1 MRQCPSKLRR
11 PGLLAAAFAVVM
23 VAAACA
29 FALPARAVAD
39 EASVVAYSLDR
50 ETGVKTEYTSID
62 DAVAAGC
69 SEAHPTIVMARDWE
83 IASRILIPGDTRI
96 AIDMHGYSIKAAEGS
111 TERYVLIEVGKNTEV
126 TLGSS
131 VTKELTYKGFDPATC
146 KTVDVTTT
154 TGGLVTECAPSSY
167 NAAYLA
173 AILAHEGTV
182 INLEGITVAGNYGPE
197 VGGVYLDKR
206 ATLNMR
212 KGASIE
218 HNIGSGVRASGEGG
232 IINMDNASI
241 SYNNAPQGGG
251 IMAHEDS
258 TTVTMSNGAKI
269 AYNQASAGGGIYF
282 RYSKFAVTS
291 PDGTGVISNNS
302 ATKSDRSATK
312 DSQSGGGIHADQREF
327 GENRGLIEGIAIC
340 DNYSAYDGGGLEL
353 DQESTVVRNCTITGN
368 WCKFEGGGAYVCN
381 DKNTFENCTIT
392 GNACSVDSGG
402 NYEGGGVFVWHSYDV
417 ELKGKC
423 VIKGNTR
430 GKGTSNPDDVFLRE
444 DAWSS
449 TKAYII
455 GSLAKGSSVGVRTGV
470 TGNRRIARNFKHE
483 TNDCLFYDMSD
494 YYVSYGGDEGGDA
507 WQRRAAVE
515 FAVSIDGKAYGRY
528 RDGTTAAVAAP
539 ATKGG
544 KVFWRWDAQGTTGL
558 YPVDGYITEKNM
570 FSNALAF
577 TMPQNDVNLVPLYT
591 DKVTAVRFQVEAP
604 EAGRALATAGKL
616 WRSDGG
622 ASAESAPCSVYWY
635 EVDEHGNVSDTCA
648 TGLAKANTAYKAY
661 LVAPEAGDLG
671 FFYDDEVSVAVS
683 LVSASG
689 DLVREPEVTKSYLTL
704 SNDLAA
710 HVDDAYTTG
719 PGSGDVETGTV
730 KVQMKNKGLL
740 GEGEAAVAALA
751 LDDSADAQAALIGT
765 VEVSYAYDEDTKTV
779 TIAAPEREGFNFCNW
794 EVEGDVEVSDEGTVE
809 IPVSELL
816 NIESLTAVYTPV
828 VTKVEVEMD
837 GPAPTAGEKLA
848 TSVDKLVLTGS
859 DGSTLDLVKEIGAG
873 PAAVTWSPE
882 PEDGLADYSTAYT
895 ALVELADA
903 DGLEDVEKV
912 VASNAEV
919 SVTAANG
926 AAGAEAAGFTVVDG
940 KLCLAV
946 SFAKTDTLRAV
957 SVEQPADV
965 EVSFEGAAAGEWGLP
980 KTVGVKLENGEL
992 AEGDVTWEAVEG
1004 FDANATTAQVL
1015 AAKGTV
1021 THVAYDGDL
1030 DADGLDTA
1038 VTVTVKVA
1046 APTSGDSGKK
1056 DDSEKDDAK
1065 KDDAKKDDAKKDDA
1079 DTTGDATKTETTT
1092 TTETKTAS
1100 KKGTPATGDATFTG
1114 AAGLLVAAAACLA
1127 AARVSRRNN

>member
-11 PGLLAAAFAVVM
+11 PGLLATAFAVVM

-69 SEAHPTIVMARDWE
+69 SEAHPTIVMTRDWE

-430 GKGTSNPDDVFLRE
+430 GKDSGNADDVFLRE
-444 DAWSS
+444 NGGA
-449 TKAYII
+449 TVKAYIT
-455 GSLAKGSSVGVRTGV
+455 GNLAKGSSVGVRTGV
-470 TGNRRIARNFKHE
+470 TGDRRIARNFKHE
-483 TNDCLFYDMSD
+483 TNDCLFYDMSG

-507 WQRRAAVE
+507 WQRHTAVE

-544 KVFWRWDAQGTTGL
+544 KVFWRWDTQGTTGL
-558 YPVDGYITEKNM
+558 YPVGDYITEKGAL
-570 FSNALAF
+570 SNALAF

-604 EAGRALATAGKL
+604 EAGRPLATAGKL

-622 ASAESAPCSVYWY
+622 VSAESAPCSVYWY
-635 EVDEHGNVSDTCA
+635 EVKDGKVSDTA
-648 TGLAKANTAYKAY
+648 AAGLAKANTAYRAY
-661 LVAPEAGDLG
+661 LVAPEARDLG
-671 FFYDDEVSVAVS
+671 FFYDEEGVSVAVS

-689 DLVREPEVTKSYLTL
+689 DLVKEPRPDDIKTYLTL
-704 SNDLAA
+704 SNSLAA
-710 HVDDAYTTG
+710 HVDDAYATG
-719 PGSGDVETGTV
+719 PGSGDVKAGTV
-730 KVQMKNKGLL
+730 KVQMKNQGLL

-765 VEVSYAYDEDTKTV
+765 VEVSYAYDEDAKTV
-779 TIAAPEREGFNFCNW
+779 TIAAPEQEGFNFCNW
-794 EVEGDVEVSDEGTVE
+794 EVEGDVEVSDEGTVTL
-809 IPVSELL
+809 PVSELL

-882 PEDGLADYSTAYT
+882 PEDGLAGYSTAYT

-912 VASNAEV
+912 VAGNAEV

-926 AAGAEAAGFTVVDG
+926 AAEAEAAGFTVVDG

-946 SFAKTDTLRAV
+946 SFAKTDTLKAV

-965 EVSFEGAAAGEWGLP
+965 EVSFEDAAAGEWGLP
-980 KTVGVKLENGEL
+980 KTVGVKLQNGEL
-992 AEGDVTWEAVEG
+992 AEGEVTWEAVEG

-1015 AAKGTV
+1015 TVKGTV
-1021 THVAYDGDL
+1021 THVAYDGEL
-1030 DADGLDTA
+1030 DTDGLDTN
-1038 VTVTVKVA
+1038 VTVAVKVA
-1046 APTSGDSGKK
+1046 APAKQA
-1056 DDSEKDDAK
+1056 EDA
-1065 KDDAKKDDAKKDDA
+1065 AKTEAE
-1079 DTTGDATKTETTT
+1079 TTTVTETTT
-1092 TTETKTAS
+1092 AKT
-1100 KKGTPATGDATFTG
+1100 KKGTPATGDVTFTG
-1114 AAGLLVAAAACLA
+1114 AAGLLAAAAVCLA
-1127 AARVSRRNN
+1127 AARVSRREH

>member
-1 MRQCPSKLRR
+1 MRQRPSKLRR

-69 SEAHPTIVMARDWE
+69 SEAHPTIVMTRDWE

-131 VTKELTYKGFDPATC
+131 VTKELTYMGFDPATC

-258 TTVTMSNGAKI
+258 ATVTMSNGAKI

-327 GENRGLIEGIAIC
+327 GENRGLIEGITIS

-417 ELKGKC
+417 ELKGMC

-430 GKGTSNPDDVFLRE
+430 GKDSGNADDVFLRE
-444 DAWSS
+444 NGGA
-449 TKAYII
+449 TVKAYIT
-455 GSLAKGSSVGVRTGV
+455 GNLAKGSSVGVRTGV
-470 TGNRRIARNFKHE
+470 TGDRRIAKNFKHE
-483 TNDCLFYDMSD
+483 TNDCLFYDMSG
-494 YYVSYGGDEGGDA
+494 YYVSYGSDEGGDA
-507 WQRRAAVE
+507 WQRNTPIK

-539 ATKGG
+539 ATKDG
-544 KVFWRWDAQGTTGL
+544 KVFWRWDTQGTTGL
-558 YPVDGYITEKNM
+558 YPVGDYITEKGAL
-570 FSNALAF
+570 SNALAF

-604 EAGRALATAGKL
+604 EAGRPLATAGKL

-635 EVDEHGNVSDTCA
+635 EVDEHGNVSDTA
-648 TGLAKANTAYKAY
+648 AAGLAKANTAYKAY
-661 LVAPEAGDLG
+661 LAAPEAGELG
-671 FFYDDEVSVAVS
+671 FFYGDEVSAAVS

-689 DLVREPEVTKSYLTL
+689 DLVKELGPDAIKTYLTL

-719 PGSGDVETGTV
+719 DGAGDVETGTV
-730 KVQMKNKGLL
+730 KVQMKNQGLL
-740 GEGEAAVAALA
+740 GGGASAAAAMA
-751 LDDSADAQAALIGT
+751 LDADAEGQADVIDT
-765 VEVSYAYDEDTKTV
+765 VEVSYSYSDVSDAV
-779 TIAAPEREGFNFCNW
+779 TIAAPAREGFNFCNW
-794 EVEGDVEVSDEGTVE
+794 EVAGDAVVSDEDTVT
-809 IPVSELL
+809 IPVEDLL
-816 NIESLTAVYTPV
+816 NIESLTAIYTPV

-837 GPAPTAGEKLA
+837 EPAPAAGEKLA
-848 TSVDKLVLTGS
+848 TSVGKLVLTGS
-859 DGSTLDLVKEIGAG
+859 DGSKLDLVEAIGEG

-882 PEDGLADYSTAYT
+882 PEDGLAGYSTAYT

-903 DGLEDVEKV
+903 DGLEGVEKV
-912 VASNAEV
+912 VAGNAEV
-919 SVTAANG
+919 SVTCAGG
-926 AAGAEAAGFTVVDG
+926 AVEAEAAGFTVVDG
-940 KLCLAV
+940 ELCLAV
-946 SFAKTDTLRAV
+946 SFPATRDAKVICV
-957 SVEQPADV
+957 SAPADV
-965 EVSFEGAAAGEWGLP
+965 ELTFEQAKACAELGTWPLQKSVDLE
-980 KTVGVKLENGEL
+980 VESGVA
-992 AEGDVTWEAVEG
+992 AEGDVAWEAVEG
-1004 FDANATTAQVL
+1004 FDADATAAQQITV
-1015 AAKGTV
+1015 KGAV

-1030 DADGLDTA
+1030 DTDGLDTS

-1056 DDSEKDDAK
+1056 DDAEKKDDTEK
-1065 KDDAKKDDAKKDDA
+1065 KDDAGATDDAAK
-1079 DTTGDATKTETTT
+1079 
-1092 TTETKTAS
+1092 TETKTAS
-1100 KKGTPATGDATFTG
+1100 KKGTPATGDVTFTG
-1114 AAGLLVAAAACLA
+1114 AAGLLAAAAVCLA

>member
-1 MRQCPSKLRR
+1 MRQRPSKLRR

-131 VTKELTYKGFDPATC
+131 VTKELTYKGFDSATC

-430 GKGTSNPDDVFLRE
+430 GKDSGNADDVFLRE
-444 DAWSS
+444 NGGA
-449 TKAYII
+449 TVKAYIT
-455 GSLAKGSSVGVRTGV
+455 GNLAKGSSVGVRTGV
-470 TGNRRIARNFKHE
+470 TGDRRIARNFKHE
-483 TNDCLFYDMSD
+483 TNDCLFYDMSG

-507 WQRRAAVE
+507 WQRHTAVE

-544 KVFWRWDAQGTTGL
+544 KVFWRWDTQGTTGL
-558 YPVDGYITEKNM
+558 YPVGDYISEKNI

-604 EAGRALATAGKL
+604 EAGRPLATAGKL

-635 EVDEHGNVSDTCA
+635 EVKDGKVSDTA
-648 TGLAKANTAYKAY
+648 AAGLAKANTAYKAY
-661 LVAPEAGDLG
+661 LVAPEARDLG
-671 FFYDDEVSVAVS
+671 FFYDDEVSAAVS

-689 DLVREPEVTKSYLTL
+689 DLVKELEPDVIKTYLTL

-719 PGSGDVETGTV
+719 DGEGDVETGAV
-730 KVQMKNKGLL
+730 KVQMKNQGLL
-740 GEGEAAVAALA
+740 GGGASAAAAMA
-751 LDDSADAQAALIGT
+751 LDGDSGADAQAGSMGT
-765 VEVSYAYDEDTKTV
+765 VEVSYAYSDVSDAV
-779 TIAAPEREGFNFCNW
+779 TIAAPQCEGFNFCNW

-873 PAAVTWSPE
+873 SAAVTWSPE
-882 PEDGLADYSTAYT
+882 PEDGLAGYSTAYT

-946 SFAKTDTLRAV
+946 SFAKTDTLKAV

-992 AEGDVTWEAVEG
+992 AEGDVAWGAVEG

-1015 AAKGTV
+1015 TVKGTV
-1021 THVAYDGDL
+1021 THVVYDGEL
-1030 DADGLDTA
+1030 DEGGLDTN
-1038 VTVTVKVA
+1038 VTVAVKVA
-1046 APTSGDSGKK
+1046 APAKQA
-1056 DDSEKDDAK
+1056 EDA
-1065 KDDAKKDDAKKDDA
+1065 A
-1079 DTTGDATKTETTT
+1079 KTETTT
-1092 TTETKTAS
+1092 TTEVKS
-1100 KKGTPATGDATFTG
+1100 KKGTPATGDVTFTG
-1114 AAGLLVAAAACLA
+1114 AAGLLAAAAVCLA

>member
-11 PGLLAAAFAVVM
+11 PGLLATAFAV
-23 VAAACA
+23 ALTALACA

-69 SEAHPTIVMARDWE
+69 SEAHPTIVMTRDWE

-258 TTVTMSNGAKI
+258 ATVTMSNGAKI

-417 ELKGKC
+417 ELKGVC

-539 ATKGG
+539 ATKDG
-544 KVFWRWDAQGTTGL
+544 KVFWRWDTGSNGTTGL
-558 YPVDGYITEKNM
+558 YPVGDYISEKNM

-661 LVAPEAGDLG
+661 LVAPEARDLG
-671 FFYDDEVSVAVS
+671 FFYDEEGVSVAVS

-689 DLVREPEVTKSYLTL
+689 DLVREPEVTKTYLTL

-719 PGSGDVETGTV
+719 DGEGDVETGAV

-779 TIAAPEREGFNFCNW
+779 TIAAPEQEGFNFCNW
-794 EVEGDVEVSDEGTVE
+794 EVEGDYQVSDEGTVE

-816 NIESLTAVYTPV
+816 KIESLTAVYTPV

-873 PAAVTWSPE
+873 SAAVTWSPE
-882 PEDGLADYSTAYT
+882 SEDGLAGYSTAYT

-926 AAGAEAAGFTVVDG
+926 AIDAEAAGFTVVDG

-946 SFAKTDTLRAV
+946 SFAKTDTLKAV

-980 KTVGVKLENGEL
+980 KTVDVKLQNGEL

-1015 AAKGTV
+1015 IVKGTV
-1021 THVAYDGDL
+1021 THVVYDGEL
-1030 DADGLDTA
+1030 DEGGLDTN
-1038 VTVTVKVA
+1038 VTVAVKVA
-1046 APTSGDSGKK
+1046 APAKQA
-1056 DDSEKDDAK
+1056 EDA
-1065 KDDAKKDDAKKDDA
+1065 A
-1079 DTTGDATKTETTT
+1079 KTETTT
-1092 TTETKTAS
+1092 TTEVKS
-1100 KKGTPATGDATFTG
+1100 KKGTPATGDVTFTG
-1114 AAGLLVAAAACLA
+1114 AAGLLAAAAVCLA
-1127 AARVSRRNN
+1127 AARVSRREH

>member
-1 MRQCPSKLRR
+1 MRQKSPKQRR
-11 PGLLAAAFAVVM
+11 TGLLAVVCVVVM
-23 VAAACA
+23 AVAWCV
-29 FALPARAVAD
+29 FALPARAVAE
-39 EASVVAYSLDR
+39 EAAVIAHSGEGDQRVN
-50 ETGVKTEYTSID
+50 YTSVD
-62 DAVAAGC
+62 DAMGAGYNG
-69 SEAHPTIVMARDWE
+69 ATIVMDADWSVGTTDVFNTSYSLE
-83 IASRILIPGDTRI
+83 ITAGKKIT
-96 AIDMHGYSIKAAEGS
+96 IDMNGHTISNSVYKETLRLGKGSELTLTSSRKVKIQYKGYSTDDGS
-111 TERYVLIEVGKNTEV
+111 KRD
-126 TLGSS
+126 
-131 VTKELTYKGFDPATC
+131 F
-146 KTVDVTTT
+146 TVSA
-154 TGGLVTECAPSSY
+154 GGLVTNTTPSY
-167 NAAYLA
+167 C
-173 AILAHEGTV
+173 
-182 INLEGITVAGNYGPE
+182 GIVVGESAKLTLDGVAVAGCRGAQNSSEPDLTAFGGLTLCKNSTLNMQNGAVIEHNRSFKYG
-197 VGGVYLDKR
+197 GGVYAQGKDV
-206 ATLNMR
+206 T
-212 KGASIE
+212 
-218 HNIGSGVRASGEGG
+218 
-232 IINMDNASI
+232 INMSNSSIRDNWANE
-241 SYNNAPQGGG
+241 Y
-251 IMAHEDS
+251 
-258 TTVTMSNGAKI
+258 
-269 AYNQASAGGGIYF
+269 GGGIYF
-282 RYSKFAVTS
+282 YDARATLTMNDGASIEGNTAESGGGIQFVMSGFNVTSKDGEAYIRNNRATASSRTSDKFA
-291 PDGTGVISNNS
+291 
-302 ATKSDRSATK
+302 
-312 DSQSGGGIHADQREF
+312 QSGGGIHIEQVKSTS
-327 GENRGLIEGIAIC
+327 NNGLIEGITISG
-340 DNYSAYDGGGLEL
+340 NYSAYDGGGIEL
-353 DQESTVVRNCTITGN
+353 DQEYITIRKCVIKDN
-368 WCKFEGGGAYVCN
+368 WCKYEGGGIYDCN
-381 DKNTFENCTIT
+381 DGNLLEDCTIT

-417 ELKGKC
+417 ELKGVC

-430 GKGTSNPDDVFLRE
+430 GKDSGNADDVFLRE
-444 DAWSS
+444 NGGA
-449 TKAYII
+449 TVKAYIT
-455 GSLAKGSSVGVRTGV
+455 GNLAKGSSVGVRTGV
-470 TGNRRIARNFKHE
+470 TGDRRIAKNFKHE
-483 TNDCLFYDMSD
+483 TNDCLFYDMSG

-507 WQRRAAVE
+507 WQRRAAIE

-528 RDGTTAAVAAP
+528 RYRTTAAVAAP

-604 EAGRALATAGKL
+604 EAGRPLATAGKL

-635 EVDEHGNVSDTCA
+635 EVDERGNVSDTA
-648 TGLAKANTAYKAY
+648 AAGLAKANTAYKAY
-661 LVAPEAGDLG
+661 LVAPEARDLG
-671 FFYDDEVSVAVS
+671 FFYGDEVSAAVS

-689 DLVREPEVTKSYLTL
+689 DLVREPEVTKTYLTL

-719 PGSGDVETGTV
+719 DGEGDVETGAV

-779 TIAAPEREGFNFCNW
+779 TIAAPEQEGFNFCNW
-794 EVEGDVEVSDEGTVE
+794 EVEGDVEVSDEGTVTL
-809 IPVSELL
+809 PVSELL

-882 PEDGLADYSTAYT
+882 PEDGLAGYSTAYT

-926 AAGAEAAGFTVVDG
+926 AIDAEAAGFTVVDG

-1004 FDANATTAQVL
+1004 FDANATAAQVL
-1015 AAKGTV
+1015 IVKGTV
-1021 THVAYDGDL
+1021 THVVYDGEL
-1030 DADGLDTA
+1030 DEGGLDTN
-1038 VTVTVKVA
+1038 VTVAVKVA
-1046 APTSGDSGKK
+1046 APAKQA
-1056 DDSEKDDAK
+1056 EDA
-1065 KDDAKKDDAKKDDA
+1065 A
-1079 DTTGDATKTETTT
+1079 KTETTT
-1092 TTETKTAS
+1092 TTEVKS
-1100 KKGTPATGDATFTG
+1100 KKGTPATGDVTWGGF
-1114 AAGLLVAAAACLA
+1114 AGLLAVAAVCLV
-1127 AARVSRRNN
+1127 AARVSLRER

>member
-1 MRQCPSKLRR
+1 MRQRPSKLRR
-11 PGLLAAAFAVVM
+11 PGLLAAAFAV
-23 VAAACA
+23 ALTALACA
-29 FALPARAVAD
+29 FALPAAALAEVDTSTTYNCAHVGFKSFDNQHLQDAVD
-39 EASVVAYSLDR
+39 EAANSGATLFMTSDWNLVDKLYVPEGKKVTVDMDGHRIEASKCQVFSVHEKGELVL
-50 ETGVKTEYTSID
+50 TSSKK
-62 DAVAAGC
+62 A
-69 SEAHPTIVMARDWE
+69 TFTYR
-83 IASRILIPGDTRI
+83 
-96 AIDMHGYSIKAAEGS
+96 GYSNED
-111 TERYVLIEVGKNTEV
+111 GKECD
-126 TLGSS
+126 
-131 VTKELTYKGFDPATC
+131 Y
-146 KTVDVTTT
+146 TVT
-154 TGGLVTECAPSSY
+154 TGGLITGKSGSINTIRARSNATITLDGVTIGGSDCWSNDIPEDNSDGGQGAVS
-167 NAAYLA
+167 LA
-173 AILAHEGTV
+173 SH
-182 INLEGITVAGNYGPE
+182 
-197 VGGVYLDKR
+197 
-206 ATLNMR
+206 ATLNM
-212 KGASIE
+212 KNGASIE
-218 HNIGSGVRASGEGG
+218 HCQASNGVGVHATGQWAT
-232 IINMDNASI
+232 INMDASSI
-241 SYNNAPQGGG
+241 SNNWGSSWGHGGG
-251 IMAHEDS
+251 VYAFYN
-258 TTVTMSNGAKI
+258 TTIKMTNGSHVD
-269 AYNQASAGGGIYF
+269 NNHSGAGGGIYF
-282 RYSKFAVTS
+282 AGTNNTLTG
-291 PDGTGVISNNS
+291 DGTGTVSGNQAVHS
-302 ATKSDRSATK
+302 SETSGKTA
-312 DSQSGGGIHADQREF
+312 QCGGGIHVAETTSKKTDSS
-327 GENRGLIEGIAIC
+327 LIENVTIAN
-340 DNYSAYDGGGLEL
+340 NYSAYDGGGLEL
-353 DQESTVVRNCTITGN
+353 DHANTKIKNCTIKDN
-368 WCKFEGGGAYVCN
+368 WCKYEGGGAYVC
-381 DKNTFENCTIT
+381 DDGNTFENCTIT
-392 GNACSVDSGG
+392 GNSCSVDSGG
-402 NYEGGGVFVWHSYDV
+402 NYEGGGIYVWHSYDV
-417 ELKGKC
+417 VLNGVC

-444 DAWSS
+444 DFWTS

-455 GSLAKGSSVGVRTGV
+455 GNLAKGSSVGVRTGV
-470 TGNRRIARNFKHE
+470 TGDRRIARNFKHE
-483 TNDCLFYDMSD
+483 TNDCLFYDMSG
-494 YYVSYGGDEGGDA
+494 YYVSYGSDEGGDA
-507 WQRRAAVE
+507 WQRNTAIE

-528 RDGTTAAVAAP
+528 RDGSSVALAVP
-539 ATKGG
+539 ATRDDG
-544 KVFWRWDAQGTTGL
+544 KLFWRWDTQGTTGL
-558 YPVDGYITEKNM
+558 YPVGNYITEKGAL
-570 FSNALAF
+570 SNALAF

-604 EAGRALATAGKL
+604 EAGRPLATAGKL

-622 ASAESAPCSVYWY
+622 VSAESAPCSVYWY

-671 FFYDDEVSVAVS
+671 FFYDDEVSAAVS

-689 DLVREPEVTKSYLTL
+689 DLVKEPKRVEAHLTL
-704 SNDLAA
+704 SNSLAA

-730 KVQMKNKGLL
+730 KVQMKNQGLL
-740 GEGEAAVAALA
+740 GSGAAVAALA
-751 LDDSADAQAALIGT
+751 LDGDSGAQAGSMGT
-765 VEVSYAYDEDTKTV
+765 VEVSYAYSDVSDAV

-837 GPAPTAGEKLA
+837 GPAPTAGSELA

-882 PEDGLADYSTAYT
+882 PEDGLAGYSTAYT

-912 VASNAEV
+912 VASNAKV

-926 AAGAEAAGFTVVDG
+926 AVDAEAAGFTVVDG

-946 SFAKTDTLRAV
+946 SFAKTDTLKAV

-1015 AAKGTV
+1015 TAKGAV
-1021 THVAYDGDL
+1021 THVAYDGEL
-1030 DADGLDTA
+1030 DEGGLDTN
-1038 VTVTVKVA
+1038 VTVTVKVT
-1046 APTSGDSGKK
+1046 APTSDGSGKK
-1056 DDSEKDDAK
+1056 DDA
-1065 KDDAKKDDAKKDDA
+1065 A
-1079 DTTGDATKTETTT
+1079 KTETTT

-1100 KKGTPATGDATFTG
+1100 KKGTPATGDVTFTG
-1114 AAGLLVAAAACLA
+1114 AAGLLAAAAACLA